1 MVTLTW
7 LRGLLAHRRARVVST
22 ALGVA
27 VGVALLASIGTFLS
41 ASTSKMTAR
50 ASAGVTVDWQVQAA
64 ARADAAKLLAQV
76 RRFNGVSAAEPVTMA
91 DTTGLRA
98 TTAGSTQQTGP
109 GKVVGLPAGYATTFP
124 GALRT
129 LSGSAS
135 GVLLAQQ
142 TAANLHA
149 KPGDTVMIGR
159 AGLPAAK
166 VTVAG
171 VVEMPQ
177 ADSFFQRVGA
187 PTASQ
192 PQAPPDN
199 VILLAQS
206 TFRAIEAP
214 LARARPD
221 LVAAQVH
228 AELSRSLPGSPS
240 AAFTLVSGHA
250 RNLETTLAGSGL
262 VGDNLG
268 AALDQARTDA
278 LYAQLLFLFLGVP
291 GAILAGFVTASI
303 ASAGAGR
310 RRRDAA
316 LLRTRG
322 ASTRRLVGI
331 ALGETALAGGAGVA
345 LGLAAALVI
354 GSTTFGT
361 TSFGAST
368 RTATLWAA
376 GAALGGLAIAAA
388 SIALPA
394 WRDARSLTVAG
405 QRATVGPP
413 RPRGRGGRATASTS
427 SRSPAPDSCTGRP
440 PRTATTSSS
449 RPKGYHRS
457 P

>member
-7 LRGLLAHRRARVVST
+7 LRGLLAHRRARIAST

-27 VGVALLASIGTFLS
+27 VGVALLASIGAFES

-50 ASAGVTVDWQVQAA
+50 ASAGVAVDWQVQAA
-64 ARADAAKLLAQV
+64 KGADAAKLLDQV
-76 RRFNGVSAAEPVTMA
+76 GHFGGVTAAMPVAIA

-109 GKVVGLPAGYATTFP
+109 GKVVALPPGYAATFP

-129 LSGSAS
+129 LSGASS

-149 KPGDTVMIGR
+149 KPGDSIAIGR
-159 AGLPAAK
+159 TGLAPVK
-166 VTVAG
+166 VRVAG
-171 VVEMPQ
+171 VVDLPQ
-177 ADSFFQRVGA
+177 ADSFFQQVGA
-187 PTASQ
+187 PAGAQ

-199 VILLAQS
+199 VVILPRS
-206 TFRAIEAP
+206 TFQAIEAP

-221 LVAAQVH
+221 LVVTQVH
-228 AELSRSLPGSPS
+228 AALSRSLPGSPS
-240 AAFTLVSGHA
+240 AAFTQVSGHA

-268 AALDQARTDA
+268 TALDQARKDA

-291 GAILAGFVTASI
+291 GAILAGLVTASI

-322 ASTRRLVGI
+322 ASTRRLVTV
-331 ALGETALAGGAGVA
+331 ALGETSMAAGAGVA
-345 LGLAAALVI
+345 LGLLVALLI
-354 GSTTFGT
+354 G
-361 TSFGAST
+361 
-368 RTATLWAA
+368 
-376 GAALGGLAIAAA
+376 
-388 SIALPA
+388 
-394 WRDARSLTVAG
+394 
-405 QRATVGPP
+405 
-413 RPRGRGGRATASTS
+413 
-427 SRSPAPDSCTGRP
+427 
-440 PRTATTSSS
+440 
-449 RPKGYHRS
+449 
-457 P
+457 